1 MMKQIL
7 KCKEEKRQEVLI
19 EKRKRNQER
28 KEKIRKRIE
37 MRGCEGKGLEDGI
50 ERLKKG
56 FKIGEREKEERKI

>member
-1 MMKQIL
+1 
-7 KCKEEKRQEVLI
+7 
-19 EKRKRNQER
+19 
-28 KEKIRKRIE
+28 